1 MAAGRIRRDG
11 RIRVH
16 LDRASGLRAAD
27 SNGHS
32 DPYITLVFGGRTEQ
46 SEVVRKTLNPFF
58 GWDFLFS
65 FDSLETALAEVLN
78 VEAWDWDR
86 YSFHDPLGFGF
97 ACRSFAI
104 LRAVAFA

>member
-27 SNGHS
+27 SNGLS

-58 GWDFLFS
+58 GWG
-65 FDSLETALAEVLN
+65 
-78 VEAWDWDR
+78 R
-86 YSFHDPLGFGF
+86 
-97 ACRSFAI
+97 ACAARDA
-104 LRAVAFA
+104 AA